1 MHNLGHVNLVNPPSS
16 ISMNNSSKIRY
27 PIQQIK
33 IKRFNNVHFMTY
45 LPFIAAD
52 PNISSRS
59 QSCASNK
66 AAL

>member
-33 IKRFNNVHFMTY
+33 IKRFNNVHFMIY

-52 PNISSRS
+52 PNISFRS